1 MKLFILIVSLFVG
14 VLSYAQDNIIYKFS
28 GIITNTDLGKK
39 EAGVTVSL
47 MKDGQQLA
55 TGVSG
60 SNGKYGFNYTGP
72 IGMKFVIVYSKAGLV
87 SKRLS
92 FDGSKMN
99 IEDVLAGSEVQ
110 FPGDVS
116 MFAERQGVDF
126 SFLNSEPYVI
136 LSWDPNQMGVVPDMA
151 ALNKMKKKVD
161 DLLAKAPAAPNEDD
175 AKFTEAVK
183 AGDALFGQ
191 KKYQE
196 AIVKFELANGIKP
209 KEKYPTDKI
218 LECEKLLAAEKKE
231 QMAAQQADQEYTN
244 LVKAADNL
252 RDQKKYDDAI
262 AKYNEAIKKKSSD
275 PYPSQQIAAVNKLK
289 EEEKNKA
296 AQETKIKELIAAGD
310 KAVTGSKF
318 DEAKTKYEEALAL
331 KQDSAVKTKLD
342 GVNAKLAEAKAKDQ
356 AKAKY
361 DGLISEANS
370 LQTSGK
376 LPEAKAKFQEA
387 GKLDPTQT
395 IPPAKIKEIDDLI
408 AKGAADKQKTDK
420 YNAAITA
427 AEQLQSSGKLKEAKA
442 KYQEA
447 GTIDPTQAVPK
458 QKITEIDNLIA
469 GEAASADKKAKVDK
483 LIADGTALLTKND
496 LDNSKLKFEE
506 VLKLDATNAVAQAK
520 INEINT
526 KQNALKGQAEKDK
539 QFEALKT
546 EGLKLATD
554 KKWSEAKAKLQEAN
568 TIKVDAVVTAKL
580 KEIDAALASDKQKT
594 DKYNAAITAAE
605 QLQSSGKLKEAKA
618 KYQEAGTI
626 DPTQSVPKQKIT
638 EIDNLLAGD
647 AAAADKKAKV
657 DKLIADGT
665 ALLTKNDLDNSKL
678 KFEEVLKLDA
688 SNTVAQAKINEI
700 NTKQNALKG
709 QAEKDKQ
716 FETLKTEGFKLATEK
731 KWAEAKS
738 KLEEAN
744 TIKVDPTVTAKLK
757 EVEAGIKANDG
768 QAQLEKDYAKLISD
782 AEALANSK
790 NYDGAIAKYKEAQ
803 TKKPTEALPKTKIAE
818 LEDLK
823 KNSSNQAQIDAKYK
837 ALMAEGDKFV
847 VAKNYVEAIKKF
859 NEALVVKPSEKEPV
873 DKAKAAEE
881 LAKNQGSEEKKNYE
895 KIFVVVDKAILEK
908 DYQKA
913 KDLIERAKSFNKQ
926 LNIVPNDKRPDD
938 LLAKINALEL
948 ADKQYKEKI
957 AIAET
962 AEKAKDYKKA
972 IQAYEAAKVIK
983 PEEVVP
989 PKKIDE
995 LSKLVAGQTSEAEKN
1010 KLYTD
1015 AMLLGEKLVKEKKYT
1030 EALAS
1035 YQNAL
1040 TIKVGDAPA
1049 KAKISEVQQ
1058 LIDNQ
1063 SSTAGNSNEKK
1074 AQFDK
1079 YIKDADAFFQQKNY
1093 VDAKK
1098 NYELALT
1105 QIVNDKYATKQV
1117 IESDRLIREGSSA
1130 ELEKAYKLAIKS
1142 GDNLYKGKDYLK
1154 AKEDYSK
1161 ALEIKPKD
1169 LYATKKLK
1177 ELDVLLNSTVST
1189 SEKLEPLG
1197 EPIDNNSLIDGMAA
1211 LNQAEK
1217 DRQKLEKA
1225 KLAERVNGTNT
1236 KELSLDVQKQDE
1248 HLKSTEDLFNVRTTL
1263 ETTAG
1268 KNEDNRKESSQS
1280 LSTLNKEKEK
1290 ADFDADNFEKGDILQ
1305 SKEKLSAIE
1314 LQNQKDASERSTS
1327 ASENGDVI
1335 KQYNNSNGNKLIE
1348 GENNEQAENI
1358 SSNQKVRAIELKTV
1372 LNPENDDE
1380 QRKNAQTSI
1389 EDKDLK
1395 SSSDFETTELKKA
1408 NEREGAEKTIDIATN
1423 VMSEKEYV
1431 NSLRAPKLAGEVK
1444 QADIEINKVQVA
1456 EVDKDREAGYSG
1468 AKQVAELVSK
1478 TSAEFSEKD
1487 ENRKESTETLK
1498 VKNNEAKSKITS
1510 ESNKD
1515 ELAGFEASKIT
1526 DNIQTKMNTI
1536 ASSNDENR
1544 KETVEVYKATEKQ
1557 QEQALFEKDKKET
1570 DKYQGSKGLIE
1581 SERAK
1586 DEGTAAQEKAKNDKN
1601 VAETKDLVKRT
1612 TENYSA
1618 TNNVDNEQITKADN
1632 GLHDANVTVS
1642 SNTAASVEAEKV
1654 NTALMQDVTKSMKDD
1669 VAKDINKQDE
1679 KHFKAQESI
1688 HDKQKEQDPK
1698 PIVKNAIGSQYPE
1711 GVSQES
1717 FTQKDQNG
1725 LMTSIITR
1733 RIVVIEGKGTVY
1745 VRTQTLQATTY
1756 SKNDQPITEYIWQ
1769 KETQGSNLK
1778 RNY

>member
-1 MKLFILIVSLFVG
+1 MSLFVS
-14 VLSYAQDNIIYKFS
+14 VLSFAQDNIIYKFS

-47 MKDGQQLA
+47 MKDGKQLA
-55 TGVSG
+55 SGISG

-72 IGMKFVIVYSKAGLV
+72 IGLKFVIVYSKVGLV
-87 SKRLS
+87 NKRLS

-126 SFLNSEPYVI
+126 SFLNSEPYVV

-218 LECEKLLAAEKKE
+218 LECEKLLATEKKE

-244 LVKAADNL
+244 LIKAADNL

-275 PYPSQQIAAVNKLK
+275 PYPSQQITAVNKLK

-296 AQETKIKELIAAGD
+296 AQDTKIKELIAAGD
-310 KAVTGSKF
+310 KAAASSKL
-318 DEAKTKYEEALAL
+318 DEAKTKYEEALTL
-331 KQDSAVKTKLD
+331 KQDPLVKIKLD
-342 GVNAKLAEAKAKDQ
+342 GINSKLAETKSKEQ

-361 DGLISEANS
+361 DALISEASS
-370 LQTSGK
+370 LQASNK
-376 LPEAKAKFQEA
+376 LPEAKAKYQEA

-395 IPPAKIKEIDDLI
+395 VPPTKIKEIDDLI
-408 AKGAADKQKTDK
+408 AKGAADKQKTEK
-420 YNAAITA
+420 YNALITA
-427 AEQLQSSGKLKEAKA
+427 AEQLQTLGKLKEAKA

-447 GTIDPTQAVPK
+447 GTIDPTQTVPK

-469 GEAASADKKAKVDK
+469 GE
-483 LIADGTALLTKND
+483 T
-496 LDNSKLKFEE
+496 
-506 VLKLDATNAVAQAK
+506 
-520 INEINT
+520 
-526 KQNALKGQAEKDK
+526 
-539 QFEALKT
+539 
-546 EGLKLATD
+546 
-554 KKWSEAKAKLQEAN
+554 
-568 TIKVDAVVTAKL
+568 
-580 KEIDAALASDKQKT
+580 
-594 DKYNAAITAAE
+594 
-605 QLQSSGKLKEAKA
+605 
-618 KYQEAGTI
+618 
-626 DPTQSVPKQKIT
+626 
-638 EIDNLLAGD
+638 
-647 AAAADKKAKV
+647 AAADKKLKV

-688 SNTVAQAKINEI
+688 SNSVAQAKINEI

-716 FETLKTEGFKLATEK
+716 FELLKTEGFKLATDK
-731 KWAEAKS
+731 KWGEAKT
-738 KLEEAN
+738 KLNEAN

-757 EVEAGIKANDG
+757 EIDAALMADKQKIDKYNTAITSAEQLQTSGKLKEAKAKYQEAGTIDPTQNIPKQKISEIDNLLAGDAATAEKKAKVDKLITEGTALLTKNDLVNSKLKFDEALKLDASNVLAQAKINEINTKQNALKGQAEKDKQFDLLKTEGFKLATEKKWSEAKTKLEEANTIKADPTVSAKIKEIDAAIKANDS
-768 QAQLEKDYAKLISD
+768 QAQLEKDYTKLISD
-782 AEALANSK
+782 GDALVNSK
-790 NYDGAIAKYKEAQ
+790 NYDGAIVKYKEAQ
-803 TKKPTEALPKTKIAE
+803 TKKPTENLPKTKIAE
-818 LEDLK
+818 IEELK
-823 KNSSNQAQIDAKYK
+823 KNSSNQAQTDSKFK

-847 VAKNYVEAIKKF
+847 VAKNYVDAIKKF
-859 NEALVVKPSEKEPV
+859 NEALVLKPSEKEPV

-895 KIFVVVDKAILEK
+895 KIFVVAEKAILDK

-938 LLAKINALEL
+938 LLAKINSLEL

-957 AIAET
+957 VIAET

-983 PEEVVP
+983 PEEVIP
-989 PKKIDE
+989 PQKIEE
-995 LSKLVAGQTSEAEKN
+995 LSKLIAAQSSDAEKN
-1010 KLYTD
+1010 KLYNA
-1015 AMLLGEKLVKEKKYT
+1015 AMLLGEKQIKEKKYSD
-1030 EALAS
+1030 ALLS
-1035 YQNAL
+1035 FQNAL

-1063 SSTAGNSNEKK
+1063 SVSAGNSNDKK
-1074 AQFDK
+1074 VQFDK
-1079 YIKDADAFFQQKNY
+1079 YIKDADASFQQKNY
-1093 VDAKK
+1093 IEAKK

-1117 IESDRLIREGSSA
+1117 IESDRLIREGSSV
-1130 ELEKAYKLAIKS
+1130 EMEKAYKLAIKS
-1142 GDNLYKGKDYLK
+1142 GDNFYKAKDYLK

-1161 ALEIKPKD
+1161 ALELKPKD
-1169 LYATKKLK
+1169 AYTMKKLK
-1177 ELDVLLNSTVST
+1177 ELDVLLNSTVLT
-1189 SEKLEPLG
+1189 PEKLEPLG
-1197 EPIDNNSLIDGMAA
+1197 EPIENNSLVDGMAA

-1225 KLAERVNGTNT
+1225 KLAERVGGTNT
-1236 KELSLDVQKQDE
+1236 KELSLDIQKQDE

-1268 KNEDNRKESSQS
+1268 KNEDNRKESSES
-1280 LSTLNKEKEK
+1280 LSTLNKDKEK
-1290 ADFDADNFEKGDILQ
+1290 ADFDADNFEKGDVLQ
-1305 SKEKLSAIE
+1305 SQEKLRSIE
-1314 LQNQKDASERSTS
+1314 LQNQQDASERSTS
-1327 ASENGDVI
+1327 ANENGAII

-1348 GENNEQAENI
+1348 GENKEQVDNI
-1358 SSNQKVRAIELKTV
+1358 SSNQTVRSIELKSV
-1372 LNPENDDE
+1372 LNPVNDDE
-1380 QRKNAQTSI
+1380 HRKNTQSSI
-1389 EDKDLK
+1389 EEKDVK
-1395 SSSDFETTELKKA
+1395 SSNDFETAELNKA
-1408 NEREGAEKTIDIATN
+1408 NERQDAEKTIDIATN
-1423 VMSEKEYV
+1423 VMSEKDYV

-1456 EVDKDREAGYSG
+1456 EADKDRESGYSG
-1468 AKQVAELVSK
+1468 AKQIADLVGK

-1498 VKNNEAKSKITS
+1498 VKNNDVKSKISIET
-1510 ESNKD
+1510 NKD
-1515 ELAGFEASKIT
+1515 EVAGFEATKIT
-1526 DNIQTKMNTI
+1526 DDVQTNMNTI

-1586 DEGTAAQEKAKNDKN
+1586 DEGTAVQEKAKNDKN

-1632 GLHDANVTVS
+1632 GLHDASVTVS
-1642 SNTAASVEAEKV
+1642 SNTAASVDAEKV
-1654 NTALMQDVTKSMKDD
+1654 NTALMQDVTKSMKDEIS
-1669 VAKDINKQDE
+1669 KDMNKQDD
-1679 KHFKAQESI
+1679 KHYKAQESI

-1698 PIVKNAIGSQYPE
+1698 PIIKNAIGSQYPE

-1756 SKNDQPITEYIWQ
+1756 SKNDQPISEYVWQ

>member
-1 MKLFILIVSLFVG
+1 MKLFIFIVSLFVS
-14 VLSYAQDNIIYKFS
+14 VLSFAQDNIIYKFS
-28 GIITNTDLGKK
+28 GVITNTDLGKK

-55 TGVSG
+55 SGVSG
-60 SNGKYGFNYTGP
+60 TNGKYGFNYTGP

-87 SKRLS
+87 NKRLS

-161 DLLAKAPAAPNEDD
+161 DLLAKAPAPPNEDD

-218 LECEKLLAAEKKE
+218 LECEKLLAAEKKD
-231 QMAAQQADQEYTN
+231 QLAAQQADQEYTN

-262 AKYNEAIKKKSSD
+262 AKYNEAIKKKSTD

-289 EEEKNKA
+289 DEEKNKA
-296 AQETKIKELIAAGD
+296 AQETKLKELVAAGD

-331 KQDSAVKTKLD
+331 KQDPAVKTKLD
-342 GVNAKLAEAKAKDQ
+342 GVNAKIAEAKAKDQ

-361 DGLISEANS
+361 EALISEANS
-370 LQTSGK
+370 LQASGK
-376 LPEAKAKFQEA
+376 LTESKAKFQEA

-395 IPPAKIKEIDDLI
+395 IPPSKIKEIDDLI
-408 AKGAADKQKTDK
+408 TKGAADKQKTDK
-420 YNAAITA
+420 YNAAISA
-427 AEQLQSSGKLKEAKA
+427 AEQLQASGKLKEAKA

-447 GTIDPTQAVPK
+447 STIDPAQTVPK

-469 GEAASADKKAKVDK
+469 GEAAAADKKLKVDK
-483 LIADGTALLTKND
+483 LIADGSALLAKND
-496 LDNSKLKFEE
+496 FENSKLKFEE
-506 VLKLDATNAVAQAK
+506 VLKLDASNAVSQTKLNEINTKQNALKGQAEKDKQFELLKTEGFKLATDKKWSEAKTKLEEANTIKVDPTVAAKLKEIDAAISGDKQKTDKYNAAISAAEQLQASGKLKEAKAKYQEASTIDPTQNGPKQKLTEIDNLLAGDAAAADKKLKVDKLITDGSALLAKNDFENSKLKFEEVLKLDASNAVAQAK

-539 QFEALKT
+539 QFELLK
-546 EGLKLATD
+546 A
-554 KKWSEAKAKLQEAN
+554 
-568 TIKVDAVVTAKL
+568 
-580 KEIDAALASDKQKT
+580 
-594 DKYNAAITAAE
+594 
-605 QLQSSGKLKEAKA
+605 
-618 KYQEAGTI
+618 
-626 DPTQSVPKQKIT
+626 
-638 EIDNLLAGD
+638 
-647 AAAADKKAKV
+647 
-657 DKLIADGT
+657 
-665 ALLTKNDLDNSKL
+665 
-678 KFEEVLKLDA
+678 
-688 SNTVAQAKINEI
+688 
-700 NTKQNALKG
+700 
-709 QAEKDKQ
+709 
-716 FETLKTEGFKLATEK
+716 EGFKLAADK
-731 KWAEAKS
+731 KWSAAKT

-757 EVEAGIKANDG
+757 EIDAAIRANDG
-768 QAQLEKDYAKLISD
+768 QAQLEKDYAKLLAD
-782 AEALANSK
+782 AEILVNSK

-818 LEDLK
+818 LEELK

-847 VAKNYVEAIKKF
+847 VTKNYVEAIKKF
-859 NEALVVKPSEKEPV
+859 NEALVLKPSEKEPV
-873 DKAKAAEE
+873 DKAKSAEE
-881 LAKNQGSEEKKNYE
+881 LAKNQGSEGKVQYE
-895 KIFVVVDKAILEK
+895 KIISLVEKAITEK
-908 DYQKA
+908 DFVRGKE
-913 KDLIERAKSFNKQ
+913 LIGRAKK
-926 LNIVPNDKRPDD
+926 LNPSDKRPDE
-938 LLAKINALEL
+938 LLAQINALEL
-948 ADKQYKEKI
+948 VEKQYNDKI
-957 AIAET
+957 VLAENF
-962 AEKAKDYKKA
+962 EKAKDYKKA
-972 IQAYEAAKVIK
+972 IAEYENAKKIK
-983 PEEVVP
+983 PQEIVP
-989 PKKIDE
+989 PNKIEE
-995 LSKLVAGQTSEAEKN
+995 LNKLIAGQNSDIEKN
-1010 KLYTD
+1010 KLYLD
-1015 AMLLGEKLVKEKKYT
+1015 AVLLGEKLVKEKKYS
-1030 EALAS
+1030 EAMAS
-1035 YQNAL
+1035 FQNAL
-1040 TIKVGDAPA
+1040 QIKGGDAQA
-1049 KAKISEVQQ
+1049 KSKISEVQQ

-1063 SSTAGNSNEKK
+1063 TASIGNSNEKK
-1074 AQFDK
+1074 AQYDK
-1079 YIKDADAFFQQKNY
+1079 YIKVADGLFQQKNY
-1093 VDAKK
+1093 LEAKK
-1098 NYELALT
+1098 SYELALT

-1117 IESDRLIREGSSA
+1117 IEADRLIREGSSV
-1130 ELEKAYKLAIKS
+1130 EIEKAYKLAIKS
-1142 GDNLYKGKDYLK
+1142 GDNLFSGKDYLK
-1154 AKEDYSK
+1154 AKEDYTK
-1161 ALEIKPKD
+1161 ALGLKPKD
-1169 LYATKKLK
+1169 SYALKKLK
-1177 ELDVLLNSTVST
+1177 ELDVLLNSTVSAT
-1189 SEKLEPLG
+1189 EKLEPLG
-1197 EPIDNNSLIDGMAA
+1197 EPVDNNSLIDGMAA

-1225 KLAERVNGTNT
+1225 KLAEQIKGANT
-1236 KELSLDVQKQDE
+1236 KEQSLDVQKQEE
-1248 HLKSTEDLFNVRTTL
+1248 HLKATDDLFNVQTTV
-1263 ETTAG
+1263 ETTSVQ
-1268 KNEDNRKESSQS
+1268 KDDNRKETVSTY
-1280 LSTLNKEKEK
+1280 STLNKEKEK
-1290 ADFDADNFEKGDILQ
+1290 EDFDADNFEKGDILQ
-1305 SKEKLSAIE
+1305 SQDKLSAIE

-1327 ASENGDVI
+1327 ANENGDVI
-1335 KQYNNSNGNKLIE
+1335 KKYNNTNGNKLID
-1348 GENNEQAENI
+1348 GESNEQTENI

-1395 SSSDFETTELKKA
+1395 SSNDFETTELKKA
-1408 NEREGAEKTIDIATN
+1408 NEREGAEKTIDVVTN
-1423 VMSEKEYV
+1423 VMSEKDYV
-1431 NSLRAPKLAGEVK
+1431 NSLRAPKLADEVK

-1456 EVDKDREAGYSG
+1456 EVDKDREAGFSG

-1478 TSAEFSEKD
+1478 TSAEFTEKD

-1498 VKNNEAKSKITS
+1498 VKNNEVKSKITS

-1526 DNIQTKMNTI
+1526 DDAHTKMNTI

-1544 KETVEVYKATEKQ
+1544 KVTVEVYKATEKQ
-1557 QEQALFEKDKKET
+1557 QEQTLFEKDKKEQE
-1570 DKYQGSKGLIE
+1570 KYQGSKDLIE

-1586 DEGTAAQEKAKNDKN
+1586 DEGTAVQEKSKNDKN
-1601 VAETKDLVKRT
+1601 VAETKKLVKKT
-1612 TENYSA
+1612 SDNYSS

-1632 GLHDANVTVS
+1632 GLHDANVIVS
-1642 SNTAASVEAEKV
+1642 SNTATSVEAEKV
-1654 NTALMQDVTKSMKDD
+1654 NTALMQDVTKSMKDE
-1669 VAKDINKQDE
+1669 VSKDLNKQDD
-1679 KHFKAQESI
+1679 KHYKAQESI
-1688 HDKQKEQDPK
+1688 HDKQKEPDPK

-1756 SKNDQPITEYIWQ
+1756 SKNDQPISEYVWQ

>member
-1 MKLFILIVSLFVG
+1 MSLFVG
-14 VLSYAQDNIIYKFS
+14 VLSFAQDNIIYKFS

-47 MKDGQQLA
+47 MKDGKQLA
-55 TGVSG
+55 SGVSG

-72 IGMKFVIVYSKAGLV
+72 IGLKFVIVYSKAGLV
-87 SKRLS
+87 NKRLS

-116 MFAERQGVDF
+116 MFAERPGVDF
-126 SFLNSEPYVI
+126 SFLNTEPYVI

-218 LECEKLLAAEKKE
+218 LECEKLLSAEKKE
-231 QMAAQQADQEYTN
+231 QLAAQQADQEYTN

-296 AQETKIKELIAAGD
+296 AQEAKIKELVAAGD
-310 KAVTGSKF
+310 KSATASKF

-331 KQDSAVKTKLD
+331 KQDPLVKTKLD

-361 DGLISEANS
+361 EGLISEANS
-370 LQTSGK
+370 LQSGGK

-395 IPPAKIKEIDDLI
+395 VPPAKIKEIDDLI
-408 AKGAADKQKTDK
+408 TKSAADKQKVDK
-420 YNAAITA
+420 YNAAIA
-427 AEQLQSSGKLKEAKA
+427 SAEQLKTAGKLKESKT
-442 KYQEA
+442 KFQEA
-447 GTIDPTQAVPK
+447 GTIDPTQSTPK
-458 QKITEIDNLIA
+458 QKITEIDNLLA
-469 GEAASADKKAKVDK
+469 GETAAAEKKAKIDK
-483 LIADGTALLTKND
+483 LITEGAALLIKND
-496 LDNSKLKFEE
+496 LDNSKLKFDE

-520 INEINT
+520 ITEINT

-539 QFEALKT
+539 QFDLLKT
-546 EGLKLATD
+546 EGFKLATE
-554 KKWSEAKAKLQEAN
+554 KKWSEAKTKLIEAN
-568 TIKVDAVVTAKL
+568 SLKVDPSVTAKL
-580 KEIDAALASDKQKT
+580 KEIDATLAADKLKT
-594 DKYNAAITAAE
+594 DKYNAIITAAE
-605 QLQSSGKLKEAKA
+605 QLQTSGKLKEAKA
-618 KYQEAGTI
+618 KYQEASTL
-626 DPTQSVPKQKIT
+626 DPTQNLPKQKIT

-665 ALLTKNDLDNSKL
+665 ALLTKNDLVNSKL
-678 KFEEVLKLDA
+678 KFDEVLKLDA
-688 SNTVAQAKINEI
+688 SNTLAQTKINEI
-700 NTKQNALKG
+700 NNKQNALKG

-716 FETLKTEGFKLATEK
+716 FDLLKTEGFKLATEK
-731 KWAEAKS
+731 KWSEAKT

-744 TIKVDPTVTAKLK
+744 TIKIDPTVSTKLK
-757 EVEAGIKANDG
+757 EIDAAIKANDS
-768 QAQLEKDYAKLISD
+768 QLQLEKDYTKLIAD
-782 AEALANSK
+782 ADALVNSK
-790 NYDGAIAKYKEAQ
+790 NYDGAILKYKEAQ
-803 TKKPTEALPKTKIAE
+803 SKKPTENLPKTKIAE
-818 LEDLK
+818 IEAIK
-823 KNSSNQAQIDAKYK
+823 KNSSNQAQIDSKYK
-837 ALMAEGDKFV
+837 TLIAEGDKFV
-847 VAKNYVEAIKKF
+847 VGKNYVEAIKKF
-859 NEALVVKPSEKEPV
+859 NEALVLKPSEKEPV

-895 KIFVVVDKAILEK
+895 KIFDVVEKAILDK
-908 DYQKA
+908 DFQKA

-938 LLAKINALEL
+938 LLAKINSLEL

-957 AIAET
+957 VIAET

-972 IQAYEAAKVIK
+972 IQAYEAAKIIK
-983 PEEVVP
+983 PEEIVP
-989 PKKIDE
+989 PNKIDE
-995 LSKLVAGQTSEAEKN
+995 LSKLLAGQTSEAEKN
-1010 KLYTD
+1010 KLYNA
-1015 AMLLGEKLVKEKKYT
+1015 AMLLGEKQIKEKKYSD
-1030 EALAS
+1030 ALLS
-1035 YQNAL
+1035 FQNAL

-1049 KAKISEVQQ
+1049 KAKIAEVQQ

-1063 SSTAGNSNEKK
+1063 SASAVNTNDKK
-1074 AQFDK
+1074 IQYDK
-1079 YIKDADAFFQQKNY
+1079 YIKDADALFQQKKY
-1093 VDAKK
+1093 VEAKK

-1117 IESDRLIREGSSA
+1117 IESDRLIRDGNTLEI
-1130 ELEKAYKLAIKS
+1130 EKAYKLAIKS
-1142 GDNLYKGKDYLK
+1142 GDNFYKGKDYLK

-1161 ALEIKPKD
+1161 ALDLKSKD
-1169 LYATKKLK
+1169 PYAMKKLK
-1177 ELDVLLNSTVST
+1177 ELDVLLNSSVSS

-1197 EPIDNNSLIDGMAA
+1197 DPIDNNSLIDGMAA
-1211 LNQAEK
+1211 LNKAEN

-1225 KLAERVNGTNT
+1225 KLAERVNGSNT
-1236 KELSLDVQKQDE
+1236 KELSLDIQKQEE
-1248 HLKSTEDLFNVRTTL
+1248 HLKSTEDLFDVRTKL
-1263 ETTAG
+1263 ETTAE
-1268 KNEDNRKESSQS
+1268 KNEDNRKESSET
-1280 LSTLNKEKEK
+1280 LSTVNKENEQ
-1290 ADFDADNFEKGDILQ
+1290 ADFDANNFEKGDILQ
-1305 SKEKLSAIE
+1305 SQEKLRSIE
-1314 LQNQKDASERSTS
+1314 LQNQQDASERSTS
-1327 ASENGDVI
+1327 ANENGVVI

-1348 GENNEQAENI
+1348 GENDEQAENI
-1358 SSNQKVRAIELKTV
+1358 SSNQKVRSIELKSV
-1372 LNPENDDE
+1372 LNPVNDDE
-1380 QRKNAQTSI
+1380 HRKNAQISI
-1389 EDKDLK
+1389 EEKDVK
-1395 SSSDFETTELKKA
+1395 SSNDFEAAELNKA
-1408 NEREGAEKTIDIATN
+1408 NERQDAEKTIDIATN
-1423 VMSEKEYV
+1423 VMSEKDYV

-1456 EVDKDREAGYSG
+1456 EADKDRESGYSG
-1468 AKQVAELVSK
+1468 AKQVADLVGK

-1498 VKNNEAKSKITS
+1498 GINNDVKSKISS
-1510 ESNKD
+1510 ETNKD
-1515 ELAGFEASKIT
+1515 EVAGFEATKIT
-1526 DNIQTKMNTI
+1526 DDVQTKMNTI

-1544 KETVEVYKATEKQ
+1544 KETVEIYKATEKQ

-1601 VAETKDLVKRT
+1601 VAETKDLVKKT
-1612 TENYSA
+1612 SDNYSA
-1618 TNNVDNEQITKADN
+1618 TNSIDNEQITKTDN
-1632 GLHDANVTVS
+1632 GLHDASVTVS
-1642 SNTAASVEAEKV
+1642 SNTAASVDAEKV
-1654 NTALMQDVTKSMKDD
+1654 NTSLMQDVTKSMKDEIS
-1669 VAKDINKQDE
+1669 KDINKQDD
-1679 KHFKAQESI
+1679 KHYKAQESI

-1698 PIVKNAIGSQYPE
+1698 PIIKNAIGSQYPE

-1756 SKNDQPITEYIWQ
+1756 SKNDQPISEYVWQ